1 MAINIGLELKTCKR
15 GDLDC
20 ILALGDNTSAVGWLH
35 NTAKL
40 GPGVGARKAHLMVAR
55 KIAQQVLD
63 HGCCI
68 ASQHLTMS
76 PTSFPSPAA

>member
-76 PTSFPSPAA
+76 LTSFPSPAA